1 MKFLFNPGLPGQ
13 LAFELTE
20 GSVLI
25 GRTHE
30 CDVYIPHKSLSRQH
44 ARLECSEGRVTL
56 VDLASK
62 NGSFVNGVRI
72 ERCDIQPGDDIQL
85 GEVPLAFLP
94 NDLSSAA
101 THAPAGLSPYDNA
114 GESLDAAMLKPTLV
128 RDLSKITVQAVL
140 QQALAAGESEKA
152 QRAQERLRALLNASQ
167 LLSSP
172 RDLQVLLG
180 EILDLA
186 FRILG
191 VDRAAILL
199 VNSSTGV
206 LEPKI
211 VKSAN
216 AAIPAAYSQ
225 QIVDYVHA
233 HGVSAVFTDAV
244 SDPRLGASVSVALQ
258 SIHASVCIPL
268 RPKKEVLGVFY
279 VDSLSATGLFGSDDL
294 EFLAVF
300 ANQAAMAIENS
311 MLYRRIEE
319 ETVSRM
325 QLIMDAKLA
334 SLSALVAGIAHEL
347 KNPLHFI
354 NNFALL
360 STELTD
366 DLAAGLQLRGDGTA
380 AALVKNA
387 EDSLEMLRDSLQ
399 RIVGQGRRAT
409 NILNDM
415 LRHGSSGAGARE
427 KVDLNTVVA
436 ESIKLAVPRLQG
448 FENSLHL
455 DTTYDGSIGSVE
467 VLRIGLC
474 RAFLNIIENAC
485 DAMSKKRR
493 ELGPSYTP
501 QLRIHTIARENHV
514 EIQIRD
520 NGHGIPP
527 EIAEKIYNPF
537 FTTKPPGEG
546 TGLGLSL
553 SHDIIVQGHQGT
565 LQMNSIPGEFTEF
578 IISLPRKPSP
588 STKAS

>member
-1 MKFLFNPGLPGQ
+1 M
-13 LAFELTE
+13 
-20 GSVLI
+20 
-25 GRTHE
+25 
-30 CDVYIPHKSLSRQH
+30 SRQH

-101 THAPAGLSPYDNA
+101 IHAPAGLSPHDNA

-152 QRAQERLRALLNASQ
+152 QRAQERLRALLDASH

-206 LEPKI
+206 LEPKV

-216 AAIPAAYSQ
+216 AAIPATYSQ

-244 SDPRLGASVSVALQ
+244 SDPRLGASESVALQ

-268 RPKKEVLGVFY
+268 RPRKEALGVFY

-354 NNFALL
+354 NNFAML

-366 DLAAGLQLRGDGTA
+366 DLAAGLQSRGDGTA

-387 EDSLEMLRDSLQ
+387 EDSLEMLRDNLQ

-415 LRHGSSGAGARE
+415 LRHGSSAAGARE

-436 ESIKLAVPRLQG
+436 ESIKLAGSRLQG
-448 FENSLHL
+448 FENSLQL

-553 SHDIIVQGHQGT
+553 SHDIIVQGHQGK